1 MAVNHRTVI
10 RSDPNY
16 RLHNTSDMKEQSSVP
31 KQRDSQTLENRS
43 PLAHE
48 LEDTKRKKENT
59 GEGKHANSELGK
71 CMNEDDR
78 IQERIKN

>member
-48 LEDTKRKKENT
+48 LEDTKRKKER
-59 GEGKHANSELGK
+59 EHRRGKTCEFRIRKMYERRRQNSGK
-71 CMNEDDR
+71 N
-78 IQERIKN
+78 